1 MKQLILNFPQQLEEA
16 LSIGQS
22 YLFKTAERGFKNVL
36 LTGLGGSGIGGSI
49 VQNFSGDK
57 LTIPFIVNKDYHLPA
72 FVNEDTLVIACSYS
86 GNTEETVMALQTAL
100 DRKATAVCI
109 TSGGKIVEMAQ
120 VQQLDCILLPGGMPP
135 RACLGYSLVQ
145 ILFVLLH
152 FRLIDDSFRSEIK
165 DAVSLIKKDASKL
178 EKSGEQLAEQ
188 LKNKIPVVYAGQQF
202 EGLAVRVRQQLNE
215 NSKVLGWSAPVPEM
229 NHNELVGWAGGSNDY
244 AVVLLR
250 SDKDYERI
258 KMRFEISKA
267 IFEKYT
273 QTIIELDTK
282 GDSYWEQLFYLVH
295 LTDWASFYLSELR
308 GVDAT
313 EVKVI
318 DFLKGELAKK

>member
-22 YLFKTAERGFKNVL
+22 YLFKTPEKPYKNVV

-49 VQNFSGDK
+49 VQNYVADK
-57 LTIPFIVNKDYHLPA
+57 MTVPFWVNKDYHLPA

-86 GNTEETVMALQTAL
+86 GNTEETVMALQQAL
-100 DRKATAVCI
+100 QQKATTVCI
-109 TSGGKIVEMAQ
+109 TSGGKIAQ
-120 VQQLDCILLPGGMPP
+120 LAEENNLDCIILPGGMPP

-145 ILFVLLH
+145 VLFVLLH
-152 FRLIDDSFRSEIK
+152 FRLINGDFRNEIN
-165 DAVSLIKKDASKL
+165 DAVSLLKSKGGKL
-178 EKSGEQLAEQ
+178 EQKGKELAAKLQ
-188 LKNKIPVVYAGQQF
+188 NKIPVVYAGQQLDGVGIRF
-202 EGLAVRVRQQLNE
+202 RQQLNE
-215 NSKVLGWSAPVPEM
+215 NSKVLGWSAPIPEM
-229 NHNELVGWAGGSNDY
+229 NHNELVGWAGGTDQF
-244 AVVLLR
+244 AVVILR
-250 SDKDYERI
+250 SAADNERV
-258 KMRFEISKA
+258 KMRMDINKQ

-273 QTIIELDTK
+273 HTILEIEAK
-282 GDSYWEQLFYLVH
+282 GNTYFEQAFYLIH
-295 LTDWASFYLSELR
+295 LTDWASYYLSELR

>member
-22 YLFKTAERGFKNVL
+22 YLFKTPEKTFSQVV

-49 VQNFSGDK
+49 VQNYVAG
-57 LTIPFIVNKDYHLPA
+57 TMQVPFLVNKDYHLPA
-72 FVNEDTLVIACSYS
+72 FVGENTLVIACSYS
-86 GNTEETVMALQTAL
+86 GNTEETVMALQQAL
-100 DRKATAVCI
+100 ERKATVVCI
-109 TSGGKIVEMAQ
+109 TSGGKIAELAQ
-120 VQQLDCILLPGGMPP
+120 ENNLDCILLPGGMPP

-152 FRLIDDSFRSEIK
+152 FRFINSDFREQIK
-165 DAVSLIKKDASKL
+165 SAVSLIKKDAAKL
-178 EKSGEQLAEQ
+178 EKAGRQLAEQ
-188 LKNKIPVVYAGQQF
+188 LQGKIPVVYSGAQF
-202 EGLAVRVRQQLNE
+202 EGLGIRVRQQLNE
-215 NSKVLGWSAPVPEM
+215 NSKVLGWSAAIPEM

-250 SDKDYERI
+250 SPNDYERVE
-258 KMRFEISKA
+258 MRMEINKA

-273 QTIIELDTK
+273 QTIVEVVAK
-282 GDSYWEQLFYLVH
+282 GNSYFEELFYLVH
-295 LTDWASFYLSELR
+295 LTDWASYYLSELR

-318 DFLKGELAKK
+318 DYLKGELAKK